1 MKSFLLA
8 LFCTVS
14 LCGTVI
20 NFETLY
26 AEHQKGFTN
35 LEAANPPHLILYSGT
50 PGMGKSTLSRALA
63 ETFQAVVISSDE
75 ARLLF
80 RKYDYPRRL
89 LNDYLVFAIN
99 KVRMTTSNG
108 LIVLDNTIDSCFAP
122 YEIYIT
128 HTEIPFTL
136 IRFVVPKEVVI
147 SRLIQ
152 READPQPFLD
162 ALDGWWENYEN
173 FGRDHAFDLI
183 FNNTDQES
191 ALESLLD
198 SLRELLAQ

>member
-1 MKSFLLA
+1 MKTFLLA

-14 LCGTVI
+14 LFGSVV

-26 AEHQKGFTN
+26 AEHKIGFTN

-63 ETFQAVVISSDE
+63 DTFHAAVISSDE

-80 RKYDYPRRL
+80 RKYDYPRLL

-99 KVRMTTSNG
+99 KVRTTTPNG

-122 YEIYIT
+122 YEVYIQQT
-128 HTEIPFTL
+128 DLPLSL

-147 SRLIQ
+147 TRLIS
-152 READPQPFLD
+152 READPQPYLD
-162 ALDGWWENYEN
+162 ALDGWWDNYEN
-173 FGRDHAFDLI
+173 FGRDHDFDL
-183 FNNTDQES
+183 FFDNTDQPPLLS
-191 ALESLLD
+191 PLLNALSN
-198 SLRELLAQ
+198 LLAQ